1 MAGQHINVL
10 FVSKYLGVTYD
21 QILDV
26 SIRRRQIIGQAS
38 GAVRYIQGF
47 FQNRYLQ
54 VRLIALGAAGGTHPG
69 GISTDNDKFHGFL
82 QIDWL
87 IKLNS

>member
-38 GAVRYIQGF
+38 GAVGYIHGF
-47 FQNRYLQ
+47 FQDRYLQ
-54 VRLIALGAAGGTHPG
+54 IRLITLGAAGGTHSG
-69 GISTDNDKFHGFL
+69 GIATDNDEFHGSL
-82 QIDWL
+82 QI
-87 IKLNS
+87 S